1 MAGLGFL
8 TAPLNLVPPP
18 LCLGGATWS
27 LYRGS
32 QPLSSDVVILCIFS
46 SKLSILLIILPIDFG
61 VRRAPSPPCKCH
73 TSGSHIPT
81 SFSGCHCIWDI
92 LNRVSPFLPVPS
104 VSKPLF
110 ITGFSTSVIR
120 VSLISLNIFTL
131 ITCVSNTGGSIAFIA
146 IYLLFIYYFI
156 YLFSHTYMYFCYSI
170 IFLIHVMSHS
180 LHVHNGCHLS
190 ISCSS
195 QEVMTTRYHIL

>member
-18 LCLGGATWS
+18 LHLGGTTWG

-32 QPLSSDVVILCIFS
+32 QPLSSDVVTLHIFS

-61 VRRAPSPPCKCH
+61 VCHTPSSPHKCH

-92 LNRVSPFLPVPS
+92 LNGVSPFSPVPS
-104 VSKPLF
+104 VSKTLV

-120 VSLISLNIFTL
+120 VSLVIFTWL
-131 ITCVSNTGGSIAFIA
+131 G
-146 IYLLFIYYFI
+146 
-156 YLFSHTYMYFCYSI
+156 
-170 IFLIHVMSHS
+170 
-180 LHVHNGCHLS
+180 
-190 ISCSS
+190 
-195 QEVMTTRYHIL
+195 Q